1 MKNRH
6 FGYSNELD
14 RATQERLARHAARAD
29 ALIAALCIG
38 ILGAYALASW
48 LDGVL
53 VP

>member
-29 ALIAALCIG
+29 ALIAALSVAIIG
-38 ILGAYALASW
+38 VYLLAAW
-48 LDGVL
+48 LDTVL

>member
-6 FGYSNELD
+6 FGYYNELD
-14 RATQERLARHAARAD
+14 RATEERLARHAARAD

-38 ILGAYALASW
+38 ILGVYLLAAW
-48 LDGVL
+48 LDVVL